1 TTIQGSFNMWLPIK
15 KLMNSETFFLDSDP
29 FTTLLEPAADER
41 VISIGSYNH
50 VTGGPDIDSGRG
62 YSANGTVKPDVVAP
76 GVNVSWPVEGE
87 SVQSAEG
94 PIRVMS
100 GTSVAAA
107 HVAGMAALL
116 LQWGVTDGND
126 RLMGNNQ
133 VKSILA
139 RGAVRNVNALQ
150 EGVTY
155 PDPVSGYGKVNIM
168 DSFIQLRIN

>member
-1 TTIQGSFNMWLPIK
+1 
-15 KLMNSETFFLDSDP
+15 MNF
-29 FTTLLEPAADER
+29 
-41 VISIGSYNH
+41 
-50 VTGGPDIDSGRG
+50 
-62 YSANGTVKPDVVAP
+62 
-76 GVNVSWPVEGE
+76 
-87 SVQSAEG
+87 
-94 PIRVMS
+94 IRVMS
-100 GTSVAAA
+100 GPSVAAA

-155 PDPVSGYGKVNIM
+155 PDPVSGYGKANIM